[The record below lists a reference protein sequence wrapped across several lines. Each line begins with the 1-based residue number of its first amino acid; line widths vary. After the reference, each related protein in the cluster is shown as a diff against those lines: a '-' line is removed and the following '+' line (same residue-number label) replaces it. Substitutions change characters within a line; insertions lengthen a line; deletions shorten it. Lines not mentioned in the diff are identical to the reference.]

1 MELDG
6 KKQWKCENG
15 HVLGVVQREKVSQGE
30 RRVWI
35 TRLLLFRHAID
46 LQSGQMAEG
55 DVAARVEGT
64 VFDVR
69 CDVAG
74 CGAVRSWYIGEEM
87 MEMLVEKMMAR
98 KQDE

>member
-6 KKQWKCENG
+6 QKRWKCENG
-15 HVLGVVQREKVSQGE
+15 HVLGVVQREKVSVGNS
-30 RRVWI
+30 RRWI

-46 LQSGQMAEG
+46 LQSGQMAEV
-55 DVAARVEGT
+55 DVAAHVEGT

-87 MEMLVEKMMAR
+87 MEMLVEKMKVR
-98 KQDE
+98 KSEK